1 MIKIS
6 HVATLI
12 ICHVC
17 IIVSWDAQKKNELPI
32 AGNQYIILYYSFT
45 FPAQISWK
53 SMWLKDWHDTRT
65 TLTYFLSVLGISF
78 LRHLPRQK
86 SSVKRY
92 LAILYHD
99 RMLSILHSYVLS
111 PDIDFNYLTCLWRY
125 QWIWYVKQKEVRK
138 KSWNLR
144 II

>member
-17 IIVSWDAQKKNELPI
+17 IIVSWDAQKKCI
-32 AGNQYIILYYSFT
+32 ANSGEPVFILYYSFT

-53 SMWLKDWHDTRT
+53 SMWLKAWHDTRT

-86 SSVKRY
+86 NSVKRY

-111 PDIDFNYLTCLWRY
+111 PDIDFNYLTCLGSY
-125 QWIWYVKQKEVRK
+125 QWIWYVKQRK
-138 KSWNLR
+138 WKCIQLE
-144 II
+144 